1 MGYLHE
7 LWKIKND
14 KLSIITS
21 LSYLDVIDYFKNNY
35 NEVDLDDLDTTV
47 YLPNLLS
54 SLNAVKIYEF
64 GKDYENSDNLITNSN
79 PFFQNTETNEYYSE
93 YSPYVINKDGL
104 LSAIEFYRIKIL
116 NYYKSFLLSDD
127 ELYELGYFKN
137 NNERIMSD
145 IKQKIF
151 EWNNKEHP
159 PYNLNGDVFI
169 NSWLYEYEIFSLVY
183 IYKTTDWE
191 NESIVFCGH

>member
-1 MGYLHE
+1 MGYSHE

-14 KLSIITS
+14 KLSIITN
-21 LSYLDVIDYFKNNY
+21 LSYLDVIDYFKDNY
-35 NEVDLDDLDTTV
+35 NEGDLDDLDTTV
-47 YLPNLLS
+47 YLPHLLS
-54 SLNAVKIYEF
+54 SLNAIKIYDF
-64 GKDYENSDNLITNSN
+64 GKDYENSDDLITNGV
-79 PFFQNTETNEYYSE
+79 PFFLNTQTSEYYEE

-104 LSAIEFYRIKIL
+104 LSAIEFYRLKIL

-127 ELYELGYFKN
+127 ELYQLGYFKN

-151 EWNNKEHP
+151 EWNNKNHP
-159 PYNLNGDVFI
+159 PYNLNGDVFV
-169 NSWLYEYEIFSLVY
+169 NSWLYEYEIFSLVH